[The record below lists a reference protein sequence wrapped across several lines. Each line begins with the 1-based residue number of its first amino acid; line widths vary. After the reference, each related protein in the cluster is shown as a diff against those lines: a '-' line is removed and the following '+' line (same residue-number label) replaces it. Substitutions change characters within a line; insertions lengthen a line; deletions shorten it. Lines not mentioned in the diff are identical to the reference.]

1 MRAPPI
7 SLNVM
12 AETGSTSEVI
22 TETAETMIQQS
33 LLQELEK
40 HKAEICIILEEE
52 ETDSKKVKSP
62 VKRKSKFIN

>member
-22 TETAETMIQQS
+22 TETAETMIQ
-33 LLQELEK
+33 
-40 HKAEICIILEEE
+40 
-52 ETDSKKVKSP
+52 
-62 VKRKSKFIN
+62 